1 MDDLD
6 VVIVHEAY
14 LSCCDASGNGKE
26 AHARAQQGDKEG
38 CIERLEWMLGNLA
51 TTKFKLM
58 TALDALKGGV

>member
-14 LSCCDASGNGKE
+14 LSCCDASGNGEE
-26 AHARAQQGDKEG
+26 AHIRAQRGDKEG
-38 CIERLEWMLGNLA
+38 CIERLEWMLENLA